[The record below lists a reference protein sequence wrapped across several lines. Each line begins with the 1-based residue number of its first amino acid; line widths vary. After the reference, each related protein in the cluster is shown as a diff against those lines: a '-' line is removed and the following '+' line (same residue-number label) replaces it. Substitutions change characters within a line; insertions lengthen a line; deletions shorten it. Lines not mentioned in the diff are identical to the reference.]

1 MDAIRL
7 ILVVAI
13 IIFFIYGMSTKKI
26 STILALPLMGMTVAL
41 IASIGLVDGDF
52 FAWSTHPNIYG
63 AVDEQT
69 GEVLMQGGIMSAV
82 IDDGTVMMA
91 GAMVSS
97 IFGGAFAVMLSKLG
111 IIESVVKKVAELVGD
126 KPLLLTVAF
135 YIITVIIFGAVSG
148 LGPMILVGSI
158 ALPILISVGLKSRD
172 AAIVVLL
179 GMTAGGV
186 INPIQ
191 WATYTSLLEGTGM
204 SSSENYTMIAN
215 MSYMIFAIVVIVSF
229 LYILFLL
236 RKTLFVK
243 YFSIPTQ
250 SKNVSTLSMVSI
262 AVPIIVILVSKIITI
277 FDPTV
282 DLISP
287 EVAITCGILWA
298 LFTSKAKNKQNL
310 LTSSFIEGINA
321 VSGAL
326 VLFIGLGILIKGFQ
340 FYTVTPLIS
349 PFIETV
355 VGYLHTPWIYVV
367 GFTICTPLVLYRGP
381 LNMYGIGGS
390 IPTIFAAAGFSP
402 VATIFALRALTNMQ
416 GFGDPTNSHNLW
428 LSDFGKYE
436 NLEVTKLTFGLGI
449 ILSFLILVAGVVIAP
464 EMLV

>member
-1 MDAIRL
+1 METIRL
-7 ILVVAI
+7 VLIVLVI
-13 IIFFIYGMSTKKI
+13 IGFIYGMSTKRI
-26 STILALPLMGMTVAL
+26 STILALPLMGMLVAL

-52 FAWSTHPNIYG
+52 FAWSTHPDIYG
-63 AVDEQT
+63 TVDPET
-69 GEVLMQGGIMSAV
+69 GEVIMQGGIMTAV
-82 IDDGTVMMA
+82 IGAGTTMMA
-91 GAMVSS
+91 GAMISS
-97 IFGGAFAVMLSKLG
+97 IFGGAFAVILNKLG

-126 KPLLLTVAF
+126 KPLLLTIAF
-135 YIITVIIFGAVSG
+135 YFITVVIFAAVSG

-158 ALPILISVGLKSRD
+158 ALPILISVGLKARD

-179 GMTAGGV
+179 GMSAGGV
-186 INPIQ
+186 INPVQ

-204 SSSENYTMIAN
+204 SADENYMMIAN
-215 MSYMIFAIVVIVSF
+215 MSYLIFAIVVIVS
-229 LYILFLL
+229 LIYILVLM

-243 YFSIPTQ
+243 YFAKIEEEQ
-250 SKNVSTLSMVSI
+250 NVSNLAILSI
-262 AVPIIVILVSKIITI
+262 AIPIIVILVSKVITVVN
-277 FDPTV
+277 PTV
-282 DLISP
+282 DLVSP

-321 VSGAL
+321 VAGAL

-340 FYTVTPLIS
+340 YYTVTPLIA
-349 PFIETV
+349 PFIEML
-355 VGYLHTPWIYVV
+355 VGYLHNPWIYVI

-436 NLEVTKLTFGLGI
+436 NLEVTKYTFALGM
-449 ILSFLILVAGVVIAP
+449 ILSFIILLVGVLVAP
-464 EMLV
+464 EMIG

>member
-1 MDAIRL
+1 MAELRL
-7 ILVVAI
+7 LLIIAI
-13 IIFFIYGMSTKKI
+13 ILFLIYGMSTKRI
-26 STILALPLMGMTVAL
+26 STIIALPSMGLLVAL
-41 IASIGLVDGDF
+41 VASVGLVDGDF
-52 FAWSTHPNIYG
+52 FAWSSHANVFGTI
-63 AVDEQT
+63 DDQT
-69 GEVLMQGGIMSAV
+69 GEVMTQGGIMSAV
-82 IDDGTVMMA
+82 IGDGTVMMA
-91 GAMVSS
+91 GAMISS

-126 KPLLLTVAF
+126 KPLLLTIAF
-135 YIITVIIFGAVSG
+135 YIITVVIFAAVSG

-158 ALPILISVGLKSRD
+158 ALPILISVGLKARD

-179 GMTAGGV
+179 GMSAGGV
-186 INPIQ
+186 INPVQ

-204 SSSENYTMIAN
+204 TSDQNYMMVAN
-215 MSYMIFAIVVIVSF
+215 MSYMIFAIVVVVSF
-229 LYILFLL
+229 IYILVLL

-243 YFSIPTQ
+243 YFAIP
-250 SKNVSTLSMVSI
+250 SKSDTVSSLSMLSI
-262 AVPIIVILVSKIITI
+262 AVPIIVILISKIITVVN
-277 FDPTV
+277 PSV
-282 DLISP
+282 DLVSP
-287 EVAITCGILWA
+287 EVAILCGILWA
-298 LFTSKAKNKQNL
+298 LFTSKSHNKQNL

-340 FYTVTPLIS
+340 YYTVTPLIA
-349 PFIETV
+349 PFIETI
-355 VGYLHTPWIYVV
+355 VGYLHNPWIYVV
-367 GFTICTPLVLYRGP
+367 GFTVCTPLVLYRGP

-390 IPTIFAAAGFSP
+390 IPTIFASAGFSP

-436 NLEVTKLTFGLGI
+436 NLEVTKYTFALGI
-449 ILSFLILVAGVVIAP
+449 LLSFLILLAGVLIAP